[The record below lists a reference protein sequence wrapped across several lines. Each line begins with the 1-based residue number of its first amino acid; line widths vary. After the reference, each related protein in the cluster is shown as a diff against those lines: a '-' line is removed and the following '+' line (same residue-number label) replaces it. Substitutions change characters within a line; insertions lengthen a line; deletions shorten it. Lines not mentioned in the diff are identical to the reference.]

1 MPMHIVVM
9 VALIF
14 APPLPTIILSS
25 VYNQGGYV
33 EIVQDMAEKSMKA
46 AVDEVKAL
54 ASYSSAGGEVSCFT
68 LSTQ

>member
-9 VALIF
+9 VTLIF
-14 APPLPTIILSS
+14 APTIILSS

-33 EIVQDMAEKSMKA
+33 EIVQDMAENSMKA

-54 ASYSSAGGEVSCFT
+54 ASYSSAGGEVSCIPFT